1 MWLQGSTV
9 WTKQTEGSGALSVFK
24 ESFSLSSLAPD
35 LVDRVKEHCQDLIS
49 LERFRET
56 FSTARKLRYSDTVEM
71 VRQIEELGEFQFA
84 NAALQPFL
92 VAMPEYRKLY
102 NDGMATGYENGFSRL
117 DVFKGNAYMRTD
129 DHFREATSGI
139 STKYDEDKIW
149 QWATNEDRAVR
160 LSRID
165 KVDIQL
171 NWARMSAF
179 DWEDGDPCSE
189 LGATC

>member
-56 FSTARKLRYSDTVEM
+56 FSTARKLRYSDAVEM

-129 DHFREATSGI
+129 DHF
-139 STKYDEDKIW
+139 
-149 QWATNEDRAVR
+149 
-160 LSRID
+160 
-165 KVDIQL
+165 
-171 NWARMSAF
+171 
-179 DWEDGDPCSE
+179 
-189 LGATC
+189 

>member
-1 MWLQGSTV
+1 
-9 WTKQTEGSGALSVFK
+9 
-24 ESFSLSSLAPD
+24 
-35 LVDRVKEHCQDLIS
+35 
-49 LERFRET
+49 
-56 FSTARKLRYSDTVEM
+56 
-71 VRQIEELGEFQFA
+71 
-84 NAALQPFL
+84 
-92 VAMPEYRKLY
+92 
-102 NDGMATGYENGFSRL
+102 
-117 DVFKGNAYMRTD
+117 MRTD